1 MKVAVVGAGRIG
13 GNVARQ
19 LAAAGHDVTVSFAR
33 DLDALR
39 TLANEIGAAVATPA
53 EAVAGADVVVIA
65 VPWGVLP
72 AALDAA
78 GSLAGKVVVDTTNQ
92 FGAGPMPAPG
102 QTAAAFN
109 AARMPGA
116 RYTKCFNT
124 LTSAFQELTAHRDP
138 PVVQWICGDD
148 PDAVETVAGLVRD
161 AGYAP
166 VVVGG
171 TADCAVME
179 APRRDGAVYG
189 EEYRP
194 PEAEAVV
201 AALRAGREIPVTPSY
216 GSGPGGPKRPLR

>member
-1 MKVAVVGAGRIG
+1 VTGRDPE
-13 GNVARQ
+13 R
-19 LAAAGHDVTVSFAR
+19 LRRRAA
-33 DLDALR
+33 
-39 TLANEIGAAVATPA
+39 EIGALAAGTA
-53 EAVAGADVVVIA
+53 EAVRGAEVVVVA
-65 VPWGVLP
+65 VPWDALP
-72 AALDAA
+72 DAIAAMGPLD
-78 GSLAGKVVVDTTNQ
+78 GKVVIDTTNQ
-92 FGAGPMPAPG
+92 FGSGPKPGPG

-148 PDAVETVAGLVRD
+148 ADAVETVAGLVRD

-171 TADCAVME
+171 TAECAVME
-179 APRRDGAVYG
+179 APRRVGAVYG

-194 PEAEAVV
+194 ADADAVV
-201 AALRAGREIPVTPSY
+201 AAVRAGRTIPVTPSY
-216 GSGPGGPKRPLR
+216 G

>member
-1 MKVAVVGAGRIG
+1 MDVAVVGAGRIG
-13 GNVARQ
+13 GNVAR
-19 LAAAGHDVTVSFAR
+19 LLVAAGPRVTVAGR
-33 DLDALR
+33 DPERLR
-39 TLANEIGAAVATPA
+39 RRADEIGALAAGSA
-53 EAVAGADVVVIA
+53 EAVRGAEVVVVA
-65 VPWGVLP
+65 VPWDALP
-72 AALDAA
+72 DAIAAMGPLD
-78 GSLAGKVVVDTTNQ
+78 GKVVIDTTNQ
-92 FGAGPMPAPG
+92 FGSGVKPGPG
-102 QTAAAFN
+102 ETAAAFN

-124 LTSAFQELTAHRDP
+124 LTSAFQELTAHRDG

-148 PDAVETVAGLVRD
+148 AAAVETTAGLVRD

-194 PEAEAVV
+194 AEAEAVV
-201 AALRAGREIPVTPSY
+201 AAVAAGRPIPPTPAY
-216 GSGPGGPKRPLR
+216 G